1 VLELFFEFLP
11 VFRLLDLNQLTQDH
25 LWVSAHPEWF
35 FETSLD
41 TLEVES
47 SRIQSRAEQLPW
59 CCCQTGKA
67 LHSDSSANSNI
78 SMADF
83 QIPLVK
89 FENVSHGY
97 REAGEWRDVLRGV
110 DLCVHEGEQMALVGQ
125 SGSGKSTLLHLMG
138 GLDTPRSGHILFN
151 GVDLAAMVEP
161 KRTLWRR
168 HHVGFIYQFFNLI
181 PTLTVIEN
189 VLLPLELNGV
199 SERTARADGLNLLKE
214 VGLED
219 RAETYPD
226 RLSGGEQQ
234 RVAIIRALIHQ
245 PQLVLADE
253 PTGNLDAATGEQ
265 VLDLLDRL
273 VRAKGHTLILVTHS
287 SEVARRADRVVR
299 LVGGKLAP
307 DIPL

>member
-1 VLELFFEFLP
+1 
-11 VFRLLDLNQLTQDH
+11 
-25 LWVSAHPEWF
+25 
-35 FETSLD
+35 
-41 TLEVES
+41 
-47 SRIQSRAEQLPW
+47 
-59 CCCQTGKA
+59 
-67 LHSDSSANSNI
+67 
-78 SMADF
+78 
-83 QIPLVK
+83 
-89 FENVSHGY
+89 
-97 REAGEWRDVLRGV
+97 
-110 DLCVHEGEQMALVGQ
+110 
-125 SGSGKSTLLHLMG
+125 
-138 GLDTPRSGHILFN
+138 
-151 GVDLAAMVEP
+151 P

-168 HHVGFIYQFFNLI
+168 QHVGFIYQFFNLI

-199 SERTARADGLNLLKE
+199 SEGVARADGLNLLKE

-307 DIPL
+307 DIPS

>member
-1 VLELFFEFLP
+1 MTQHPAELL
-11 VFRLLDLNQLTQDH
+11 RL
-25 LWVSAHPEWF
+25 
-35 FETSLD
+35 
-41 TLEVES
+41 
-47 SRIQSRAEQLPW
+47 
-59 CCCQTGKA
+59 
-67 LHSDSSANSNI
+67 
-78 SMADF
+78 
-83 QIPLVK
+83 
-89 FENVSHGY
+89 ENVSHGY
-97 REAGEWRDVLRGV
+97 REAGSWRDVLEGV
-110 DLCVHEGEQMALVGQ
+110 DLTVHGGEQLAMVGQ

-138 GLDTPRSGHILFN
+138 GLDSPRSGQILFN
-151 GVDLAAMVEP
+151 GVDLAAMEEP

-168 HHVGFIYQFFNLI
+168 RHIGFIYQFFNLI

-199 SERTARADGLNLLKE
+199 SERNGRAEGLNLLKE
-214 VGLED
+214 VGLQD

-273 VRAKGHTLILVTHS
+273 VRAKGHTLIIVTHS
-287 SEVARRADRVVR
+287 AEVAKRADRVVR
-299 LVGGKLAP
+299 LVGGRLVSDSP
-307 DIPL
+307 S